1 MATAKKGKE
10 VPAELRASAQ
20 KIWLAGLGALAVA
33 EEEGS
38 KLFKNL
44 VKKGETLEGRGKVK
58 VDKLRDEL
66 DAQVGKARAKAN
78 ETWDKLEETVDEK
91 VTAALHKLG
100 VPSKEEIH
108 KLTRRVEE
116 LNASVERLKPKA
128 KVAGSGTKAKS
139 A

>member
-1 MATAKKGKE
+1 MAKEKDKE
-10 VPAELRASAQ
+10 VSRDLRESAQ

-38 KLFKNL
+38 RLFKNL
-44 VKKGETLEGRGKVK
+44 VKKGEDFESKSKVR
-58 VDKLRDEL
+58 VDKLRGDVDE
-66 DAQVGKARAKAN
+66 QVGKARAKAN

-100 VPSKEEIH
+100 VPTKDEIQR
-108 KLTRRVEE
+108 LTRRVEE

-128 KVAGSGTKAKS
+128 RATTAGAATKHPA
-139 A
+139 